1 MWWKRNS
8 PIYDAAVFFPNYT
21 SLSAFTVSLLL
32 GTHFRLRE
40 NTGGSSVIFSMMPM
54 PVFAAIVRLAIIAAL
69 IIGLRPGGV
78 AIAWRMTIIGA
89 VAVAVG
95 ATA

>member
-1 MWWKRNS
+1 
-8 PIYDAAVFFPNYT
+8 
-21 SLSAFTVSLLL
+21 
-32 GTHFRLRE
+32 
-40 NTGGSSVIFSMMPM
+40 MMPM

-89 VAVAVG
+89 VAVAGG
-95 ATA
+95 ATAED